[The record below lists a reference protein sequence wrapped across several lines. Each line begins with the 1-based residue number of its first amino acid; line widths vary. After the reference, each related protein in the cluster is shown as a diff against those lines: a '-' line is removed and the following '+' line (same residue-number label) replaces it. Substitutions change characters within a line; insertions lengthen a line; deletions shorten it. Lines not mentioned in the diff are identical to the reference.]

1 MRNCL
6 LKMGLVKTH
15 RKVTFKH
22 RYVERSILSS
32 VCAYLLEG
40 LNLFVADFWFSGY
53 IVPLELK
60 KFKDRPVGKQ
70 SSQFSQESWN
80 LDVD

>member
-1 MRNCL
+1 M
-6 LKMGLVKTH
+6 
-15 RKVTFKH
+15 TFKH
-22 RYVERSILSS
+22 RCVVRSILSS
-32 VCAYLLEG
+32 VCAYFLEC

-60 KFKDRPVGKQ
+60 KFKDRPNGKQ